1 MVEFLLALS
10 SDFLPASVDQL
21 LHTLFYLAEVFVLEE
36 VSDVLCDYVLRLS
49 RNVLMFTLALDVLHH
64 V

>member
-10 SDFLPASVDQL
+10 SDFLPASVEQL
-21 LHTLFYLAEVFVLEE
+21 LHSLFYLAEIFVLEE
-36 VSDVLCDYVLRLS
+36 VSDVLCDYVLRLG
-49 RNVLMFTLALDVLHH
+49 RYVLMFTLALDVLHH

>member
-10 SDFLPASVDQL
+10 SDFFPASVDQL

-36 VSDVLCDYVLRLS
+36 VSDVLCDYVLRLN
-49 RNVLMFTLALDVLHH
+49 RNALMFTLALDVLHR